1 MERDIRSIF
10 SPKSWRIEEHHKE
23 KVAQLKEELEKAFTD
38 HPAETGET
46 YLQHL
51 WFTIR
56 MSARFLV
63 TSIVMLTHGVFPFL
77 FCRTASKQVEQ
88 VYRMMRR
95 RIPKAR
101 RVEIDSI
108 FEV

>member
-1 MERDIRSIF
+1 MTEQHEPEQQKPEF
-10 SPKSWRIEEHHKE
+10 QPHKE
-23 KVAQLKEELEKAFTD
+23 KAAQLRAEVQKAFTT

-46 YLQHL
+46 YWQHL

-56 MSARFLV
+56 MALRFAFTAV
-63 TSIVMLTHGVFPFL
+63 VMLTHGLFPFL
-77 FCRTASKQVEQ
+77 FGSTASRQVEA
-88 VYRMMRR
+88 VYRIMRS

-101 RVEIDSI
+101 RVEIDSV